1 MSPPNRARGDRPPM
15 SLTRRLVI
23 IAIVEL
29 IFVVATRLTLH
40 YFSWKSVEAESIRTA
55 LRILTAIAYWWL
67 MKPMILSR
75 KPDLPAL
82 LSLPFAIGLLL
93 FLSIPV
99 LVGRYELEHH
109 IAVMFALTS
118 VPVAVKEEFLFRG
131 IVQNLL
137 LEKLGA
143 AKAILLTSIVFTVWH
158 VGTWNPSLWVFSQIF
173 LASVLLGLLYIR
185 SGSIL
190 LVIVIHAV
198 YDALFSFTPLISV
211 PLNENWGF
219 IPLVGSVALAIYWAY
234 SGKGKTLRS

>member
-1 MSPPNRARGDRPPM
+1 M
-15 SLTRRLVI
+15 SLARRLVI
-23 IAIVEL
+23 VAIIEL
-29 IFVVATRLTLH
+29 VFVVATRLVLH

-67 MKPMILSR
+67 MKPVILSR

-82 LSLPFAIGLLL
+82 LKPAPAIGLLL

-99 LVGRYELEHH
+99 LVGRYELENHV
-109 IAVMFALTS
+109 ALMFALTS
-118 VPVAVKEEFLFRG
+118 IPVAVKEEFLFRG

-137 LEKLGA
+137 LEKVGA

-158 VGTWNPSLWVFSQIF
+158 VGTWSPSLWVFSQIF
-173 LASVLLGLLYIR
+173 LASVLLGLIYIR

-190 LVIVIHAV
+190 AVIIIHAA
-198 YDALFSFTPLISV
+198 YDALFSFTPLIPS

-219 IPLVGSVALAIYWAY
+219 MPLVGAVALVVYWTF
-234 SGKGKTLRS
+234 SGNGMPLRSGGRTGSGPSSH